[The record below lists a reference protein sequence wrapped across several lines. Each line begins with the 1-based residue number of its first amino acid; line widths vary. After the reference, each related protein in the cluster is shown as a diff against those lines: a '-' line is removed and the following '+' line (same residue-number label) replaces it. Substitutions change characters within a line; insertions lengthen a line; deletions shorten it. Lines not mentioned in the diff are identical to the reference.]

1 MRKIVLS
8 FFLIFLFLP
17 ELEATPSFS
26 SNYFTLYNK
35 DNDYSYGLCEL
46 FNLDLQKDNF
56 YFYNDNYLGKIK
68 NLYIPFENFSIY
80 SSDLNFYSY
89 YLASQLS
96 FNNIKTGIMLFSPL
110 LLDNSFSVSFLDF
123 QVQLE
128 KPFGGGLSINLFDDF
143 NLSLNYFSCDAEMV
157 QYKAGGNLK
166 AFFAGSDYSLHNSRF
181 DIKFMLSYLYTSAS
195 YAFDF
200 SSIAIPML
208 NYTFQGKGNI
218 DLSALGTGTSIK
230 THNNNINFLL
240 NLDFIYLFS
249 AKINTEVY
257 KNTRFLFFDASSKNF
272 YRKDY
277 SKTLLIPF
285 TLSCFFNADFSVIH
299 LESSLSKS
307 FVVPLSL
314 NNRFNVFE
322 SSSKAA
328 DKNEIYSLLRLLLLS
343 GININLTVSF

>member
-1 MRKIVLS
+1 MSKNVLY
-8 FFLIFLFLP
+8 FFLIFLILP
-17 ELEATPSFS
+17 ELKAAPSFS
-26 SNYFTLYNK
+26 SNYFTLYNN
-35 DNDYSYGLCEL
+35 DNDYSYGLCEI
-46 FNLDLQKDNF
+46 FNLDLEKGNF
-56 YFYNDNYLGKIK
+56 SFYNDNVLGKYK

-80 SSDLNFYSY
+80 SPDLNFYSY
-89 YLASQLS
+89 YLTSQFS
-96 FNNIKTGIMLFSPL
+96 FDKLKAGIKFFSPL
-110 LLDNSFSVSFLDF
+110 LLNNSFSVSFLDF

-128 KPFGGGLSINLFDDF
+128 KPFGGGFFINLYDDF
-143 NLSLNYFSCDAEMV
+143 SLSFNYFSCDAEMV
-157 QYKAGGNLK
+157 QYKADGNLK

-181 DIKFMLSYLYTSAS
+181 DIKFMLSYLYATAS

-277 SKTLLIPF
+277 SKTLLIP
-285 TLSCFFNADFSVIH
+285 LSLAFIIDADFSAVHI
-299 LESSLSKS
+299 ESSLSKS
-307 FVVPLSL
+307 LVIPLS
-314 NNRFNVFE
+314 FNKSFNIFE
-322 SSSKAA
+322 STSKTTEK
-328 DKNEIYSLLRLLLLS
+328 DKAYSLLRILLLS